1 MQVLVIALVII
12 PWPKLTHSIHST
24 SAPHMTTIGTAS
36 LYDSQLNPHYDCC
49 DGHVM

>member
-36 LYDSQLNPHYDCC
+36 LYPNLTHIMIV
-49 DGHVM
+49 VMVM